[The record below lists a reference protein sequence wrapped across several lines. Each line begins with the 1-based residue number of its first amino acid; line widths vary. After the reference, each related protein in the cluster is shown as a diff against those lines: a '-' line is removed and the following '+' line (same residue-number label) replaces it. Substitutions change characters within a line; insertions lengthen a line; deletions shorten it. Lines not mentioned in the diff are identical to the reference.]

1 MSHTMLYRCPGA
13 HQIHGGNY
21 DYLIVADEDVSATL
35 AAGWFK
41 STPEAK
47 DAYEDAMTPKV
58 HSGKPTRDELEQKA
72 TELGIPFSAKVSD
85 KKLGDLIEA
94 KLVG

>member
-1 MSHTMLYRCPGA
+1 MSTMLYRCPGS
-13 HQIHGGNY
+13 HDIHGGKF
-21 DYLIVADEDVSATL
+21 DYVIVSDDDVKQAIAD
-35 AAGWFK
+35 GWFLT
-41 STPEAK
+41 TPEAK
-47 DAYEDAMTPKV
+47 AAYEDAITPKV

-94 KLVG
+94 KLG